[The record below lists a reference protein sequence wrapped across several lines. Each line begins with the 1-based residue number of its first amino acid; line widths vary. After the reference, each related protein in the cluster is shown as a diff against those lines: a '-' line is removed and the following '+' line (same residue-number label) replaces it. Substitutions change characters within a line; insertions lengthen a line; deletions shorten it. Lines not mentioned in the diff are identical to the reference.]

1 MNVLVIQNSP
11 TGPAGYFGRYLVE
24 RRAATLRTLTPA
36 ELPRDGTDAAHPDL
50 VVVLGSARG
59 VYDADDWIARERA
72 FLRAELERQ
81 TPMVGICFGA
91 QIIAAALG
99 AQVMPLGRRYNGWI
113 ANDAVVDPLWRGPWL
128 RWHGDR
134 FDVPD
139 RGREL
144 ARSDGLVMAFQID
157 RAVGL
162 QFHPEVDEPILRGM
176 IGAASPR
183 VRSHL
188 DVPALLVESE
198 TRFRTTALAREQLFD
213 DVLARTLGSPGQ
225 KNFSACGK

>member
-24 RRAATLRTLTPA
+24 RHAARIRTLTPA
-36 ELPRDGTDAAHPDL
+36 ELPHDIADAAHPEL
-50 VVVLGSARG
+50 LVVLGSARG
-59 VYDADDWIARERA
+59 VHDADEWIAREPS
-72 FLRAELERQ
+72 FLRDALERN

-91 QIIAAALG
+91 QIIASALG
-99 AQVMPLGRRYNGWI
+99 AQVAPLGRRYSGWI
-113 ANDAVVDPLWRGPWL
+113 ANDAVADPVWRGPWL

-144 ARSDGLVMAFQID
+144 ARSDGIAVAFQIG

-162 QFHPEVDEPILRGM
+162 QFHPEVDEPILRSM
-176 IGAASPR
+176 IGAASAR
-183 VRSHL
+183 VRAHL
-188 DVPALLVESE
+188 DVPALLDESK
-198 TRFRTTALAREQLFD
+198 TRFRTSERAREQLFD
-213 DVLARTLGSPGQ
+213 DVLVRTLG
-225 KNFSACGK
+225 